1 VGRDRTADTR
11 IFSPLLYPHQYWI
24 SGRRQRN
31 CVSRCVSKTCNSMY
45 TEPEIISSNDL
56 TRRAY
61 VKVYI
66 NGLRHRFYNGK
77 LLSINCN
84 PNRSKTIKER
94 NKSLQL
100 LCYNLRKQL
109 ENGWTPS
116 EQKII
121 MQRSI
126 DVPTI
131 DSCISSV
138 LQDLQKQDLSKL
150 YKRDIE
156 MVGEEF
162 ITFLKDNSTHCLPIQ
177 QLSST
182 TIDEFL
188 KQFNHSATYY
198 MNKRRTLGG
207 IISRLVKS
215 KVLTQNPVAETSRLK
230 ERATL
235 HEAYTRDQLR
245 EVVQILEEQHPNL
258 HLCALL
264 MYGCFLRP
272 HQEIRPLL
280 RRDINSDI
288 TSISL
293 SGNANK
299 GGRIRT
305 VFVPPYIRDV
315 IIARGLHTL
324 DEYSNIFTG
333 TCDAFNESY
342 FNTAWSR
349 IKASL
354 EERNVIGDKHTLYSF
369 RHTAAI
375 NLYMKTKD
383 LYKVQQAMGHSSM
396 TTTLTYM
403 RSLGVV
409 NAMTEDDIPE
419 L

>member
-1 VGRDRTADTR
+1 M
-11 IFSPLLYPHQYWI
+11 
-24 SGRRQRN
+24 RQQ
-31 CVSRCVSKTCNSMY
+31 NSNFMY

-56 TRRAY
+56 SHRAY

-66 NGLRHRFYNGK
+66 NGIRHRFYNGK
-77 LLSINCN
+77 LLSIHCN
-84 PNRSKTIKER
+84 PNRSKTIRER

-116 EQKII
+116 EQKTI

-131 DSCISSV
+131 ESCVNSV
-138 LQDLQKQDLSKL
+138 MRDLQKQDLSKL

-156 MVGEEF
+156 MVGKEF
-162 ITFLKDNSTHCLPIQ
+162 ITFLKDNDTHCLPIQ
-177 QLSST
+177 QLSPT
-182 TIDEFL
+182 TIEEFL
-188 KQFNHSATYY
+188 KQFNHSATYF
-198 MNKRRTLGG
+198 MNKRRTLSG
-207 IISRLVKS
+207 IISRLVKR
-215 KVLTQNPVAETSRLK
+215 KVLTQNPVAETSRVK

-235 HEAYTRDQLR
+235 HEAYSRDQLR
-245 EVVQILEEQHPNL
+245 QVLQVLEKQHPNL
-258 HLCALL
+258 HLCTLL

-272 HQEIRPLL
+272 HQEIRQLL
-280 RRDINSDI
+280 RRYFNSDI

-293 SGNANK
+293 SGNENK

-305 VFVPPYIRDV
+305 VFVPTYLTDV
-315 IIARGLHTL
+315 IIARGLHEI
-324 DEYSNIFTG
+324 DEHSNIFTR
-333 TCDAFNESY
+333 TCDSFNESY

-349 IKASL
+349 IKESL
-354 EERNVIGDKHTLYSF
+354 VVNNVIGENHTLYSF

-383 LYKVQQAMGHSSM
+383 IYKVQQAMGHSSM
-396 TTTLTYM
+396 TVTLTYM

-409 NAMTEDDIPE
+409 NNITAADVPE